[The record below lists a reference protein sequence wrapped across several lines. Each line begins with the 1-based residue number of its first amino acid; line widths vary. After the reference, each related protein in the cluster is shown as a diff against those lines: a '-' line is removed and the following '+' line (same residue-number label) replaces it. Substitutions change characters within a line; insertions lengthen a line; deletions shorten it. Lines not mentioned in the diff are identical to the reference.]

1 VTSVA
6 PIQTNNVT
14 LLQRR
19 SIRFQARSFL
29 VFALTP
35 EPPLTDWLPALD
47 RWLVNSPGF
56 FAGRPV
62 VLDLSVLAC
71 EAAQIRMLIAELGR
85 RQIRVFAIE
94 ANGVRTLD
102 ADLPPLLRGTKPGTA
117 DEDDERTRAAGSK
130 AVALARKEAAI
141 EAQTLIIDTPVR
153 SGQSIYH
160 PHGDV
165 IVIGSAGSGSE
176 IIAGGSIHV
185 YGTLRGRAFA
195 GAAGNPAAR
204 IFCRRNEAELLA
216 VDGWYRTADEMELS
230 SRGKPVQA
238 FLQDGLMRIAVL
250 S

>member
-29 VFALTP
+29 LFALTP

-62 VLDLSVLAC
+62 VLDLSVFAC
-71 EAAQIRMLIAELGR
+71 GAAEIRRLIAELAQ

-94 ANGVRTLD
+94 ANGLRTLD
-102 ADLPPLLRGTKPGTA
+102 ADLPPLLQGTKPANA
-117 DEDDERTRAAGSK
+117 DEDGERSRAGSK
-130 AVALARKEAAI
+130 AVAAALKEAAP
-141 EAQTLIIDTPVR
+141 AADTLVVDAPVR

-160 PHGDV
+160 PNGDV
-165 IVIGSAGSGSE
+165 IVVGSAGSGSE

-195 GAAGNPAAR
+195 GAAGNSAAR
-204 IFCRRNEAELLA
+204 IFCRKNEAELLA
-216 VDGWYRTADEMELS
+216 VDGWYRTADEMEAS

-238 FLQDGLMRIAVL
+238 FLHDGQLRIAVL
-250 S
+250 N